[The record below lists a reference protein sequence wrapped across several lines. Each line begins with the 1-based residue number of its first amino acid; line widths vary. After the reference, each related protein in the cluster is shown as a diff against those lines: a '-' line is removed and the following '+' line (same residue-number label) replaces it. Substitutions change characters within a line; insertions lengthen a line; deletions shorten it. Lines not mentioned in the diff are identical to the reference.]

1 MDEFKV
7 LYYLNRNYAASGSD
21 PDKSIMI
28 TIMQFG
34 VTSVWARIIKIFKIL
49 YWWNE
54 KKMNKLFF
62 KDEYICLWDSMFK
75 L

>member
-21 PDKSIMI
+21 TDKSIMI

-34 VTSVWARIIKIFKIL
+34 VTKCVWARIIKIFKIL
-49 YWWNE
+49 WNE
-54 KKMNKLFF
+54 NEMNKLFF